1 MHSVPTYVS
10 STGPARDEY
19 VVEALSV
26 PVSELKRNTF
36 VGADV
41 VVVVVVVVVS
51 RKPILITFSA
61 SRK

>member
-1 MHSVPTYVS
+1 MHSVSTYVS

-41 VVVVVVVVVS
+41 VVVVVS
-51 RKPILITFSA
+51 RKPILITFIA

>member
-26 PVSELKRNTF
+26 SVSEVKRNTF

-41 VVVVVVVVVS
+41 VVVVVVVVS
-51 RKPILITFSA
+51 RKSILLTFLA